1 MSTKRITHWN
11 IALVAAVL
19 TSGMGVFLGESTLLL
34 LAIPAVVFTVY
45 SHVTPTPSPT
55 LAIERSL
62 SENNL
67 SHNQEVEVT
76 VTLQNTGSRT
86 LPAITV
92 LDGVPR
98 MLSVKSGTA
107 RHAAALEP
115 GGETMFSY
123 TVLAKHGI
131 HHFEPASIALEDT
144 SGSVR
149 VETTIL
155 ADTELACRS
164 PIRATSLNQT
174 AQHAG
179 SSISTTGA
187 SGTEFSKIRSYQPGD
202 PPNRVDWNRYARDR
216 ELTTVRFHEER
227 SQTTVICLDAR
238 GVCYQSSE
246 EGEPHAVW
254 YERAAAREL
263 LATFSDI
270 NELIGIFVLGTN
282 GWIAPNRGSQH
293 IATIGQ
299 ALEDPAI
306 LPLEPPAT
314 NNLEETAD
322 SQVQTFRTRLD
333 RGIGVFLL
341 SPLLDEFPVETV
353 RTLQADGHSVTVLSP
368 DVTASGTLGAKISR
382 LQRANRIA
390 TLRRADISVV
400 DWEPEKPL
408 ETVVEEGF
416 RK

>member
-62 SENNL
+62 SENNP

-76 VTLQNTGSRT
+76 VTLRNTGSRT

-98 MLSVKSGTA
+98 MLAVKSGTA

-227 SQTTVICLDAR
+227 SQATVICLDAR

-270 NELIGIFVLGTN
+270 NELIGIAVLGTN
-282 GWIAPNRGSQH
+282 GWIAPNRDSQH

-299 ALEDPAI
+299 ALEDPAV

-322 SQVQTFRTRLD
+322 SQVQTFQTRLD
-333 RGIGVFLL
+333 RGTGIFLL

-390 TLRRADISVV
+390 TLRRADISVA

-408 ETVVEEGF
+408 ETVVKEGV